1 MKILFGVA
9 VFLAI
14 IGGWIAFNA
23 YSPRNVDLPDDQ
35 SRPANC
41 MLWFIGSSSIHRWD
55 SLSRDMAPWGAHN
68 RGIEGATFD
77 DIIPGFETIQPSEG
91 RPTAIILYAGENDIA
106 RGIDVPTVVQQLK
119 AFIAIRDRIL
129 KDVPI
134 FILSAK
140 PSPGRREYLAQ
151 QSRYNEEVKILAAKF
166 PDIHYVDVT
175 SPLLIDGKM
184 GPNYQSDDIHMNDN
198 GYHIWATVLR
208 QRLDEVLPRSIVD
221 NCGGRGKVIRP
232 SAR

>member
-1 MKILFGVA
+1 MKFLFGVA

-14 IGGWIAFNA
+14 IGGWVA
-23 YSPRNVDLPDDQ
+23 YSSYDPRNGDLPDDH
-35 SRPANC
+35 PVPTNC

-55 SLSRDMAPWGAHN
+55 SLSRDMAPWVAHN

-77 DIIPGFETIQPSEG
+77 DINPRFAAVQPREG
-91 RPTAIILYAGENDIA
+91 RPAAIILYAGENDIA
-106 RGIDVPTVVQQLK
+106 RGVDVPTVVRQLK
-119 AFIAIRDRIL
+119 RFIAIRDGVL

-140 PSPGRREYLAQ
+140 PSPGRRDYLAQ

-175 SPLLIDGKM
+175 TPLLIDGKL
-184 GPNYQSDDIHMNDN
+184 GPNYRSDNIHMNEN
-198 GYHIWATVLR
+198 GYSIWARVLR
-208 QRLDEVLPRSIVD
+208 QRLEEILPRSIV
-221 NCGGRGKVIRP
+221 NSCGSR
-232 SAR
+232 

>member
-1 MKILFGVA
+1 LYAVVHRQFVNSPVGLFVA
-9 VFLAI
+9 RYGTV
-14 IGGWIAFNA
+14 
-23 YSPRNVDLPDDQ
+23 
-35 SRPANC
+35 
-41 MLWFIGSSSIHRWD
+41 
-55 SLSRDMAPWGAHN
+55 GALN

-106 RGIDVPTVVQQLK
+106 RGIDVSTVVQQLK
-119 AFIAIRDRIL
+119 AFVAIRDRIL

-198 GYHIWATVLR
+198 GYQIWATVLR
-208 QRLDEVLPRSIVD
+208 QRLDEVLPRL
-221 NCGGRGKVIRP
+221 NRQQLRRPRKGHPALRALAFARKRQAGGFRHP
-232 SAR
+232 CNLLLS